1 MASLYL
7 NPALYYC
14 QVQLIS
20 MLFAHRDEK
29 DQAHIY
35 QLMESSPVNSII
47 IITNTHMEQ
56 NMHINVCTTVSIT
69 HANRTNRKTRV
80 DTMIML
86 VIFISW
92 YCQVITYLGSKAW
105 TVQPYVRTTSS
116 SKLMSQSILINK
128 IKRDNLI
135 KGR

>member
-20 MLFAHRDEK
+20 MVFAHRDEK
-29 DQAHIY
+29 DQAQFC
-35 QLMESSPVNSII
+35 QLMESSPLNSII
-47 IITNTHMEQ
+47 IITNTQ
-56 NMHINVCTTVSIT
+56 NMHINVCTTISIT
-69 HANRTNRKTRV
+69 HTNRTNRKTRV

-105 TVQPYVRTTSS
+105 TVQPYVRATSS
-116 SKLMSQSILINK
+116 SIYPDK
-128 IKRDNLI
+128 
-135 KGR
+135 